1 MILQK
6 EIVTIASQKG
16 VVKSTID
23 KDWALGHFIDAIFS
37 IPELKLKL
45 IFKGGTCLKKCCIP
59 DYRFSEDLDFTSIDK
74 DFKITRKHLDNISTL
89 LKQRVEMPT
98 HFESLKE
105 LRYKNKLTGYEA
117 IMKFRGSDHPRN
129 EAPPSPRRWQTKVK
143 IEINLYELVLFP
155 VSKRDVTHQ
164 YSDKLTENALQV
176 PCYSIEEVLA
186 EKMRS
191 LIQRSY
197 TAPRDFYDIWLLSK
211 HFPELDYNPIVK
223 AFHKK
228 LAFKGYTFN
237 GIKQLINPE
246 NDKHLSA
253 AWKNSLAHQITGE
266 LPDFETVKNELLVLF
281 NKILFYLDESTRDQ
295 KLASN

>member
-6 EIVTIASQKG
+6 EIATIATQKG

-23 KDWALGHFIDAIFS
+23 KDWALGHFIDAVFS
-37 IPELKLKL
+37 IPELKQML
-45 IFKGGTCLKKCCIP
+45 IFKGGTCLKKCYIP

-74 DFKITRKHLDNISTL
+74 DFKLTRKHLDNISTL

-105 LRYKNKLTGYEA
+105 LRYKDKLTGYEA
-117 IMKFRGSDHPRN
+117 IMKFWGSDHPRN
-129 EAPPSPRRWQTKVK
+129 DSPPSPQRWQTKVK
-143 IEINLYELVLFP
+143 IEIILYELILFP
-155 VSKRDVTHQ
+155 VSYRDVVHS

-186 EKMRS
+186 EKIRS

-197 TAPRDFYDIWLLSK
+197 TAPRDFYDIWYLSK
-211 HFPELDYNPIVK
+211 HFPELDYKLIAD

-228 LAFKGYTFN
+228 LAFKGHSFSAVE
-237 GIKQLINPE
+237 QLINSE

-253 AWKNSLAHQITGE
+253 AWRNSLAHQITGK

-281 NKILFYLDESTRDQ
+281 KKILS
-295 KLASN
+295 

>member
-6 EIVTIASQKG
+6 EIVTIAAQKG

-37 IPELKLKL
+37 IPELRQML
-45 IFKGGTCLKKCCIP
+45 IFKGGTCLKKCYIP
-59 DYRFSEDLDFTSIDK
+59 DYRFSEDLDFTSTDK
-74 DFKITRKHLDNISTL
+74 DFIITGKHLDNISTY

-98 HFESLKE
+98 HIESLKE
-105 LRYKNKLTGYEA
+105 LKFNNKLTGYEA
-117 IMKFRGSDHPRN
+117 IMKFWGSDHPRN
-129 EAPPSPRRWQTKVK
+129 DSPPSPQRWQTKVK
-143 IEINLYELVLFP
+143 IEIILYELILFP
-155 VSKRDVTHQ
+155 VSYRDVVHS

-186 EKMRS
+186 EKIRS

-197 TAPRDFYDIWLLSK
+197 TAPRDFYDIWYLSK
-211 HFPELDYNPIVK
+211 HFPELDYKLIAD

-228 LAFKGYTFN
+228 LAFKGHTFSAVE
-237 GIKQLINPE
+237 QLINSE

-281 NKILFYLDESTRDQ
+281 NKILFLPG
-295 KLASN
+295 

>member
-6 EIVTIASQKG
+6 EIVTIAAQKG

-37 IPELKLKL
+37 IPELRQKLV
-45 IFKGGTCLKKCCIP
+45 FKGGTCLKKCYIP
-59 DYRFSEDLDFTSIDK
+59 DYRFSEDLDFTSTDK
-74 DFKITRKHLDNISTL
+74 DFILTGKHLENISSL

-98 HFESLKE
+98 HIESLKE
-105 LRYKNKLTGYEA
+105 LKFKDKLTGYEA
-117 IMKFRGSDHPRN
+117 IIKFWGSDHPRN
-129 EAPPSPRRWQTKVK
+129 DSPPAPQRWQTKVK
-143 IEINLYELVLFP
+143 IEIILYELILFP
-155 VSKRDVTHQ
+155 VSYRDVVHS
-164 YSDKLTENALQV
+164 YSDKLTEDALQV

-186 EKMRS
+186 EKICS

-197 TAPRDFYDIWLLSK
+197 TAPRDFYDIWYLSK
-211 HFPELDYNPIVK
+211 HFPELDYKLIAD

-228 LAFKGYTFN
+228 LAFKGHSFSAVE
-237 GIKQLINPE
+237 QLINSE

-266 LPDFETVKNELLVLF
+266 LTDFETVKNELLILF
-281 NKILFYLDESTRDQ
+281 KKILS
-295 KLASN
+295 